1 MKKIICTTTLILF
14 LLVAGSASA
23 FAAPITTAAA
33 PATAASPNPENALS
47 QIYQLQQNVVD
58 QLEAARLQQV
68 LALIQAGQAA
78 DVEFAGMLQP
88 AGGPGQWAVAGL
100 YLGQPAAMVFDGK
113 PVVGLHAHVRAHI
126 GSDGTLEPFYVH
138 TLTPPAGGR
147 LYEDA
152 SDWMHADYGIHL
164 GPRNPVQMST
174 VQVVANPRPAAP
186 QHVQQP
192 ATPQQSSAPPPMP
205 AQHPDP
211 SQRATRDWDDCSH
224 DSHRSGHH

>member
-1 MKKIICTTTLILF
+1 MKKIICTTTLVLF
-14 LLVAGSASA
+14 LLVAGSGST
-23 FAAPITTAAA
+23 FAAPVTTAAA
-33 PATAASPNPENALS
+33 PANAASQNPGSALG
-47 QIYQLQQNVVD
+47 QVYQLQQNVVD

-68 LALIQAGQAA
+68 LALIQASQSA

-88 AGGPGQWAVAGL
+88 AGAPGHWAVAGL

-126 GSDGTLEPFYVH
+126 GSDGTLEAFYVH
-138 TLTPPAGGR
+138 TLTPPASGR

-152 SDWMHADYGIHL
+152 WDWMHTDYGIHL
-164 GPRNPVQMST
+164 GPRNPVQMPT

-186 QHVQQP
+186 QPVQQP
-192 ATPQQSSAPPPMP
+192 AIPQQSSAPAPMP
-205 AQHPDP
+205 AQHPAA
-211 SQRATRDWDDCSH
+211 SQPATRGWDDCSH